1 MTLTEQ
7 AVHELWHEA
16 HRFPVGPARFAAY
29 DLALRHADAAGM
41 RREAFG
47 WRLSAMREFHHGGD
61 PARLFLAFSH
71 CLQAYDS
78 YPEAAGHHADHTLL
92 WRFKWVVWSLPQ
104 FPEIPLDRT
113 QAVLD
118 DMEARYL
125 RGGHSLH
132 AVFQHRWLV
141 AHHTGDPA
149 AEHWYDRMLTARQ
162 DGLSDCAACVP
173 SGQVRHLVSLGRD
186 EEAIEI
192 GRPFSRGGCTEQPQW
207 MLSELLL
214 PYLRTG
220 RHADALEAHRNG
232 YPRMRADRHHLDN
245 IAAHL
250 RFCGLSGN
258 ETRGLELIE
267 RHRGWLDA
275 PPSPYAAMEFA
286 AAAGQV
292 LRRLAEAGHGDLP
305 VAAVPGGPAASTV
318 AHVGAEVTALAR
330 GIAARFDARNG
341 NTHVSSR
348 VEQQLAAEPLTDR
361 LSMSVA
367 TRPRE
372 RMTAAVAALMEAVSE
387 ADARGDADTA
397 ATALLD
403 AAYEQRRAERTR
415 DALDSAEEALGRLS
429 RAGRHDDA
437 LRCRLL
443 LWELYRD
450 AHRWPEAIE
459 AVDAVL
465 AAPALPAEAPSRIT
479 LLLAAAKGDPD
490 QDRAVARLLAAADE
504 FEAAG
509 DPGAAFDALLAVDRG
524 RDLTVLERARK
535 LAATAPEVDAWELRR
550 ARLAL
555 ADARRLHLAG
565 SFGDAATQA
574 HDGARLVP
582 DGDRLHRELAKV
594 EALALLRA
602 GQAEAAEPLARA
614 AFEQDEQWETALL
627 YAAVLHALGRDYTE
641 LADDWSVDE
650 DDFDELEGETLWR

>member
-1 MTLTEQ
+1 MTEQ

-29 DLALRHADAAGM
+29 DAALRHADAAGM
-41 RREAFG
+41 RREAFA
-47 WRLSAMREFHHGGD
+47 WRLSAMNEFHHHGD

-71 CLQAYDS
+71 CLQVCDTDA
-78 YPEAAGHHADHTLL
+78 EATDGHGDRALL

-113 QAVLD
+113 RAVLD
-118 DMEARYL
+118 DMEARYR

-132 AVFQHRWLV
+132 AVYQHRWLV

-149 AEHWYDRMLTARQ
+149 ADHWYDKLVTAPR

-173 SGQVRHLVSLGRD
+173 SGQVRHLVSHGRD
-186 EEAIEI
+186 EEAIEL
-192 GRPFSRGGCTEQPQW
+192 GRPFSRGGCTEQPHW

-220 RHADALEAHRNG
+220 RHADAVDAHRFG
-232 YPRMRADRHHLDN
+232 YPRMRANRHHLDN

-275 PPSPYAAMEFA
+275 PSSPYTAMEFA

-292 LRRLAEAGHGDLP
+292 LRRLTEAGHGDLP

-318 AHVGAEVTALAR
+318 AQVGAEVTALAR
-330 GIAARFDARNG
+330 EIAARFDARNG
-341 NTHVSSR
+341 NSHVSSR
-348 VEQQLAAEPLTDR
+348 VEGHLTADPLTDR

-372 RMTAAVAALMEAVSE
+372 RMTSAVAALMDVVGE
-387 ADARGDADTA
+387 ADARGDTDTA

-403 AAYEQRRAERTR
+403 AAYEQRRANRAQ

-429 RAGRHDDA
+429 RAGRHEDVQ
-437 LRCRLL
+437 RCRLL
-443 LWELYRD
+443 LWELHRD
-450 AHRWPEAIE
+450 AHRWPEALE
-459 AVDAVL
+459 ALDAAL
-465 AAPALPAEAPSRIT
+465 AAPALPADAPSRIT

-490 QDRAVARLLAAADE
+490 RDRAAARVQAAADG
-504 FEAAG
+504 FASAG
-509 DPGAAFDALLAVDRG
+509 DPGAAFDALLAVTRIVDEA
-524 RDLTVLERARK
+524 VVERARK
-535 LAATAPEVDAWELRR
+535 LAAAAPVGDDDWRPRR

-565 SFGDAATQA
+565 HFADAAAQA
-574 HDGARLVP
+574 RDGARLVP
-582 DGDRLHRELAKV
+582 SGDPLRERLARV
-594 EALALLRA
+594 ETLALLRA

-627 YAAVLHALGRDYTE
+627 YAAVLHALGRDFAE
-641 LADDWSVDE
+641 LAEDWSVDE

>member
-1 MTLTEQ
+1 MTMTEQ

-16 HRFPVGPARFAAY
+16 HRRPPGAARFAAY
-29 DLALRHADAAGM
+29 DIALRHADAAGM

-47 WRLSAMREFHHGGD
+47 WRMSAMSEFHHGGD

-78 YPEAAGHHADHTLL
+78 DPAATGHHADHTLL

-113 QAVLD
+113 RSVLD

-132 AVFQHRWLV
+132 AVHQHRWLV

-149 AEHWYDRMLTARQ
+149 AEHWYDRMVTARR
-162 DGLSDCAACVP
+162 DRLSDCAACVP

-220 RHADALEAHRNG
+220 RHADAMDAHRVG
-232 YPRMRADRHHLDN
+232 YPHMRADRHHLDN

-275 PPSPYAAMEFA
+275 PSSPYAAMEFA

-292 LRRLAEAGHGDLP
+292 LRRLTEAGHGDLP

-318 AHVGAEVTALAR
+318 AQVGAEVAALAR
-330 GIAARFDARNG
+330 AIAARFDARNG
-341 NTHVSSR
+341 NTHISSR
-348 VEQQLAAEPLTDR
+348 VEGHLAAEPLTDR
-361 LSMSVA
+361 LSTSVA

-372 RMTAAVAALMEAVSE
+372 RMTSAVGALMDVVSE
-387 ADARGDADTA
+387 ADADTA
-397 ATALLD
+397 ATSL
-403 AAYEQRRAERTR
+403 Q
-415 DALDSAEEALGRLS
+415 EE
-429 RAGRHDDA
+429 
-437 LRCRLL
+437 
-443 LWELYRD
+443 
-450 AHRWPEAIE
+450 
-459 AVDAVL
+459 
-465 AAPALPAEAPSRIT
+465 
-479 LLLAAAKGDPD
+479 
-490 QDRAVARLLAAADE
+490 
-504 FEAAG
+504 
-509 DPGAAFDALLAVDRG
+509 
-524 RDLTVLERARK
+524 
-535 LAATAPEVDAWELRR
+535 
-550 ARLAL
+550 
-555 ADARRLHLAG
+555 
-565 SFGDAATQA
+565 
-574 HDGARLVP
+574 
-582 DGDRLHRELAKV
+582 
-594 EALALLRA
+594 
-602 GQAEAAEPLARA
+602 
-614 AFEQDEQWETALL
+614 
-627 YAAVLHALGRDYTE
+627 
-641 LADDWSVDE
+641 
-650 DDFDELEGETLWR
+650 ETL